1 MRHEYDQ
8 RDSYDEEE
16 DGGLDLVDLV
26 FAILRRWQII
36 ILIAIPVVI
45 AGAFYAST
53 RPTLYRAD
61 VTMMITNP
69 NAAATIGATDI
80 YVNEK
85 LTLTYTQ
92 LVKSK
97 DIMARVISKYDLAD
111 SPGGLASRVHVNSV
125 EGTAFMKLSYTS
137 GEANL
142 TAPVINEIANE
153 FIYKIAEVVKLRNIT
168 ILERAPGAYQLPKKR
183 GTIVVA
189 AIILGLALGCG
200 VAGIIEL
207 IHKKLRKSSDIE
219 KVLGVK
225 MLGMIPEIDTNKKA
239 KEGEEDNE

>member
-8 RDSYDEEE
+8 REYYDDEE
-16 DGGLDLVDLV
+16 DGLDLVDLI
-26 FAILRRWQII
+26 FATIRRWKVIT
-36 ILIAIPVVI
+36 LIAVPVII
-45 AGAFYAST
+45 AGIFFAAT
-53 RPTLYRAD
+53 RPTIYRAD

-69 NAAATIGATDI
+69 NAATTIGAADI

-97 DIMARVISKYDLAD
+97 DIMARVISKYDLPD
-111 SPGGLASRVHVNSV
+111 SPAGLASRVSVSSV

-137 GEANL
+137 GEQQL
-142 TAPVINEIANE
+142 TAPVVNEIANE

-168 ILERAPGAYQLPKKR
+168 ILERAVGAYEIPKNR
-183 GTIVVA
+183 GIIIIASIV
-189 AIILGLALGCG
+189 LGLALGCG

-207 IHKKLRKSSDIE
+207 LYRKLRKSSDIE
-219 KVLGVK
+219 KILGAK
-225 MLGMIPEIDTNKKA
+225 MLGMIPEINIEEK
-239 KEGEEDNE
+239 GE

>member
-8 RDSYDEEE
+8 REYYDDEE
-16 DGGLDLVDLV
+16 DGLDLVDLI
-26 FAILRRWQII
+26 FATIRRWKVIT
-36 ILIAIPVVI
+36 LIAVPVII
-45 AGAFYAST
+45 AGIFFAAT
-53 RPTLYRAD
+53 RPTIYRAD

-97 DIMARVISKYDLAD
+97 DIMARVISKYDLPD
-111 SPGGLASRVHVNSV
+111 SPAGLASRVSVSSV

-137 GEANL
+137 GEQQL
-142 TAPVINEIANE
+142 TAPVVNEIANE

-168 ILERAPGAYQLPKKR
+168 ILERAGGAYEIPKNR
-183 GTIVVA
+183 GIIVIASIV
-189 AIILGLALGCG
+189 LGLALGCG

-207 IHKKLRKSSDIE
+207 LYRKLRKSSDIE
-219 KVLGVK
+219 KILGVK
-225 MLGMIPEIDTNKKA
+225 MLGMIPEINIEEK
-239 KEGEEDNE
+239 GE

>member
-8 RDSYDEEE
+8 REYYDDEE
-16 DGGLDLVDLV
+16 DGLDLVDLI
-26 FAILRRWQII
+26 FATIRRWKVIT
-36 ILIAIPVVI
+36 LIAVPVII
-45 AGAFYAST
+45 AGIFFAAT
-53 RPTLYRAD
+53 RPTIYRAD

-97 DIMARVISKYDLAD
+97 DIMARVISKYDLPD
-111 SPGGLASRVHVNSV
+111 SPAGLASRVSVSSV

-137 GEANL
+137 GEQQL

-168 ILERAPGAYQLPKKR
+168 ILERAVDAYEIPKNR
-183 GTIVVA
+183 GIIIIASIV
-189 AIILGLALGCG
+189 LGLALGCG

-207 IHKKLRKSSDIE
+207 LYRKLRKSSDIE
-219 KVLGVK
+219 KILGVK
-225 MLGMIPEIDTNKKA
+225 MLGMIPEINIEEK
-239 KEGEEDNE
+239 GEE

>member
-8 RDSYDEEE
+8 REYYDDEE
-16 DGGLDLVDLV
+16 DGLDLVDLI
-26 FAILRRWQII
+26 FATIRRWKVIT
-36 ILIAIPVVI
+36 LIAVPVII
-45 AGAFYAST
+45 AGIFFAAT
-53 RPTLYRAD
+53 RPTVYRAD
-61 VTMMITNP
+61 VTLMITNP
-69 NAAATIGATDI
+69 NAATTIGAADI

-97 DIMARVISKYDLAD
+97 DIMARVISKYDLPD
-111 SPGGLASRVHVNSV
+111 SPAGLASRVSVRSV

-137 GEANL
+137 GEQQL

-168 ILERAPGAYQLPKKR
+168 ILERAVGAYEIPKNR
-183 GTIVVA
+183 GIIIIASIV
-189 AIILGLALGCG
+189 LGLALGCG

-207 IHKKLRKSSDIE
+207 LYRKLRKSSDIE
-219 KVLGVK
+219 KILGAK
-225 MLGMIPEIDTNKKA
+225 MLGMIPEINIEEK
-239 KEGEEDNE
+239 GE

>member
-8 RDSYDEEE
+8 REYYDDEE
-16 DGGLDLVDLV
+16 DGLDLVDLI
-26 FAILRRWQII
+26 FATIRRWKVIT
-36 ILIAIPVVI
+36 LIAVPVI
-45 AGAFYAST
+45 LAGIFFAAT
-53 RPTLYRAD
+53 RPTVYRAD

-69 NAAATIGATDI
+69 NAATTIGAADI

-97 DIMARVISKYDLAD
+97 DIMARVISKYDLPD
-111 SPGGLASRVHVNSV
+111 SPAGLASRVSVSSV

-137 GEANL
+137 GEEQL
-142 TAPVINEIANE
+142 TAPVVNEIANE

-168 ILERAPGAYQLPKKR
+168 ILERAVGAYEIPKNR
-183 GTIVVA
+183 GIIVIASIV
-189 AIILGLALGCG
+189 LGLALGCG

-207 IHKKLRKSSDIE
+207 LYRKLRKSSDIE
-219 KVLGVK
+219 KILGAK
-225 MLGMIPEIDTNKKA
+225 MLGMIPEIKIEEK
-239 KEGEEDNE
+239 GE